1 MLLLVSPPAPAA
13 ATPAAESCSQ
23 VAWVASA
30 CQHMASMLARI
41 KLLSSAGGCDWYP
54 CVRCQKPAALLRQA
68 IGVAQ
73 QRPVGST
80 SLGLARRRA
89 PAKLCPC

>member
-1 MLLLVSPPAPAA
+1 MLLLFSPPAPAA

-30 CQHMASMLARI
+30 CQHMASVLART
-41 KLLSSAGGCDWYP
+41 KLLSSAGGCDSYP
-54 CVRCQKPAALLRQA
+54 CVHCQKPAALLRQA

-73 QRPVGST
+73 QRPRGVHVTGACT
-80 SLGLARRRA
+80 QAR
-89 PAKLCPC
+89 PC